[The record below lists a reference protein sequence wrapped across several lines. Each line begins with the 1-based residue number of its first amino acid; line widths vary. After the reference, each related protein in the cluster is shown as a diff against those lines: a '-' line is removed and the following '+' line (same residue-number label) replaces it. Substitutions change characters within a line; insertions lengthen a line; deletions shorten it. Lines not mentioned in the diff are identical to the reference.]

1 MNQPI
6 QSPRTYTF
14 DFPRL
19 DTVVEVEAIED
30 RVVIHASRDTFSPA
44 RKACFLRE
52 LAAEGFIDEAF
63 AGDWPGAAP
72 VRWLVDPTEFLP
84 AAASRAQTRRFMLQL
99 FVSALGL
106 WLGLMALLWLHA
118 SR

>member
-1 MNQPI
+1 MNQPTP
-6 QSPRTYTF
+6 SPRSYIF

-19 DTVVEVEAIED
+19 DTVVAVEAIAD
-30 RVVIHASRDTFSPA
+30 CVVIHVSRDTFSPA

-52 LAAEGFIDEAF
+52 LAAEGFIGEEF
-63 AGDWPGAAP
+63 AGNWPGAAP
-72 VRWLVDPTEFLP
+72 VRWLVDPAEFLP

-106 WLGLMALLWLHA
+106 WLGLMTLLWLHA